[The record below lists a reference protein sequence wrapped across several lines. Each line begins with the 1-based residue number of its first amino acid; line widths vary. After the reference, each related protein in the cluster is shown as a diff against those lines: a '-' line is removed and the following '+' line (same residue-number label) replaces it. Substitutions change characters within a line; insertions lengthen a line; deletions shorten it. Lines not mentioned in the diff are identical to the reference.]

1 PTYEPSGAKVTSEPP
16 TYEPSGAKV
25 TSEPPTYEPSGAK
38 VASEPLTYDPSG
50 AKVTWDIAVS
60 GNADIAIKMAPRDN
74 TLITITPVNIKNRIE
89 SFSGAERRFQPRD
102 S

>member
-1 PTYEPSGAKVTSEPP
+1 
-16 TYEPSGAKV
+16 
-25 TSEPPTYEPSGAK
+25 SEPPTYEPSGAK

>member
-1 PTYEPSGAKVTSEPP
+1 GAHSTDWRISLAQGTE
-16 TYEPSGAKV
+16 SLGCHFAL
-25 TSEPPTYEPSGAK
+25 SRNR
-38 VASEPLTYDPSG
+38 PL
-50 AKVTWDIAVS
+50 S